1 MERDWDVYVYA
12 YQWRRFIMNEEITIE
27 YEGKEYSAEYYCDGD
42 TVTVFLPNGQ
52 TRTTELRGLK
62 PEAAARPHL
71 MGYARL
77 NT

>member
-1 MERDWDVYVYA
+1 
-12 YQWRRFIMNEEITIE
+12 MNEEITIE
-27 YEGKEYSAEYYCDGD
+27 YKGKQYSAEYYCDDD

-52 TRTTELRGLK
+52 TRTTELRGLN

-71 MGYARL
+71 MSYARL